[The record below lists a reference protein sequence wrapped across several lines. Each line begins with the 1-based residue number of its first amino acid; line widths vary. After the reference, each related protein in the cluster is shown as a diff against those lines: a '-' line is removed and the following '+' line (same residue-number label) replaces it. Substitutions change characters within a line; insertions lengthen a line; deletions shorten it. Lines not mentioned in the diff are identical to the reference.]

1 MYYDLNI
8 PYIANHGE
16 LERTLAF
23 LSERQSPLEPGSQG
37 VDNANTE
44 KWATILLHWILP

>member
-8 PYIANHGE
+8 PYLENHGE
-16 LERTLAF
+16 LQRTLAF
-23 LSERQSPLEPGSQG
+23 LSERKSPLEPSSQG

-44 KWATILLHWILP
+44 KWAIILLH